1 MTEVD
6 QKVASPGGRYRSNE
20 PAVVADI
27 IDGEVVIMNLERGS
41 YYSINQSG
49 ANVWRLLI
57 SGAPVA
63 KISAAMAAHF
73 DVPTAQV
80 ELDIGRLVCRLVEE
94 GVIVPI
100 KDDAADQTITPAPFS
115 LASYVPPVMEVYSD
129 MKDLSRSI
137 RPCRSKPTANA

>member
-6 QKVASPGGRYRSNE
+6 QKVASPGGRYRLNE

-49 ANVWRLLI
+49 ASVWRVLI

-63 KISAAMAAHF
+63 KISAAMADHY

-115 LASYVPPVMEVYSD
+115 LASYSPPVMEVYSD
-129 MKDLSRSI
+129 MKDLLALD
-137 RPCRSKPTANA
+137 PPLPVETDTNA